1 MLALTPNI
9 AHPIAGSGPT
19 FVSDMPTLRPMPD
32 WAVKMGLRDARRALI
47 WDSGQPVIELGVGT
61 SLAFAIVDSG
71 AHQTIMSSS
80 MAQALGL
87 HTTADLNCG
96 RYSVAGGKLL
106 SYVGYVTG
114 LLELNFGKGVTF
126 RVSGVRLVD
135 NKEPLFLLGKDIM

>member
-9 AHPIAGSGPT
+9 AHPIVGSGPT

-47 WDSGQPVIELGVGT
+47 WDSGQPVIELGVGA

-96 RYSVAGGKLL
+96 RYLVAGGKLL

-114 LLELNFGKGVTF
+114 LLELNFGEGVTF
-126 RVSGVRLVD
+126 RVSGVWLVD
-135 NKEPLFLLGKDIM
+135 NKEPLFLLGKDVM

>member
-1 MLALTPNI
+1 ML
-9 AHPIAGSGPT
+9 
-19 FVSDMPTLRPMPD
+19 D

-71 AHQTIMSSS
+71 AHQTILSSS
-80 MAQALGL
+80 MVQALSL
-87 HTTADLNCG
+87 HITAYLNCG

-106 SYVGYVTG
+106 SYIGYVTG

-126 RVSGVRLVD
+126 TVSGVQLVD
-135 NKEPLFLLGKDIM
+135 NKEQLFLLGKDVM

>member
-1 MLALTPNI
+1 M
-9 AHPIAGSGPT
+9 
-19 FVSDMPTLRPMPD
+19 SDMPTLRPMPD
-32 WAVKMGLRDARRALI
+32 WAVKMGLRDARSALI
-47 WDSGQPVIELGVGT
+47 WDSGQPVIELGMGT

-71 AHQTIMSSS
+71 ARQTIRSSS
-80 MAQALGL
+80 MVQALGL

-114 LLELNFGKGVTF
+114 LLELNFGEGVTF

-135 NKEPLFLLGKDIM
+135 NKEPLFLLGKDVM